1 MTATTDL
8 DPATVQ
14 RTARYVDDVLTAVDG
29 LPPVFLQRRTG
40 SPLGWITM
48 PGNRQLVRLF
58 VSRQL
63 GTNLRRMEAEVS
75 LEALRSSTTD
85 ERSKQLG
92 SLANTVGV
100 KTSKI
105 VPIAIVL
112 ATIGLAVSLLSIAV
126 PALQDEADLLGSMPK
141 VVINLDGATVAAN
154 ATAFDGNGDA
164 FSPRDFQGVF
174 NAVLLASCVVFAL
187 FSVLAGSSHAAS
199 SILRDPD
206 RYHRRREFLRAVR
219 HGPLRTQRFVFGKH
233 PSNLYLPVTMDI
245 IRDAAFYAAVLLVIV
260 IEVISGFAAEP
271 LSFLEIERVGGLEL
285 AGAFTMLLFPAA
297 VLVTY
302 LGLRHRRRTEGEQA
316 NPPAAWRVTI
326 GAALA
331 LICGLATV
339 VAVSLV
345 FDVRLTYGPDLWIYA
360 DDGFMSL
367 DVRDEFAGVDGA
379 TTQSLAWYPVDVATG
394 AGPVAATLVVTELD
408 TVRSLV
414 DVDETEFAAADL
426 RNDEELVVGD
436 GEVVPQV
443 WVSDALRERLDQSSG
458 DLLELQFDD
467 GNLPLG
473 VATVTFDAAATDE
486 LVVLVDV
493 EERPPE
499 LDDLLIDDIM
509 VRGTGGPLR
518 DGSATADE
526 LLAIAARH
534 DLEVIDLR
542 REPATDRSEVW
553 LWAVVAVVTGLLA
566 VQVAFR
572 SSWRSFGPTPPADSG
587 GEGRS
592 LRPPMV
598 PPHLEPRRAPRHPA
612 APAGPER
619 R

>member
-1 MTATTDL
+1 
-8 DPATVQ
+8 
-14 RTARYVDDVLTAVDG
+14 
-29 LPPVFLQRRTG
+29 
-40 SPLGWITM
+40 
-48 PGNRQLVRLF
+48 
-58 VSRQL
+58 
-63 GTNLRRMEAEVS
+63 
-75 LEALRSSTTD
+75 
-85 ERSKQLG
+85 
-92 SLANTVGV
+92 
-100 KTSKI
+100 
-105 VPIAIVL
+105 
-112 ATIGLAVSLLSIAV
+112 
-126 PALQDEADLLGSMPK
+126 
-141 VVINLDGATVAAN
+141 
-154 ATAFDGNGDA
+154 
-164 FSPRDFQGVF
+164 
-174 NAVLLASCVVFAL
+174 
-187 FSVLAGSSHAAS
+187 
-199 SILRDPD
+199 
-206 RYHRRREFLRAVR
+206 
-219 HGPLRTQRFVFGKH
+219 
-233 PSNLYLPVTMDI
+233 
-245 IRDAAFYAAVLLVIV
+245 
-260 IEVISGFAAEP
+260 
-271 LSFLEIERVGGLEL
+271 
-285 AGAFTMLLFPAA
+285 
-297 VLVTY
+297 
-302 LGLRHRRRTEGEQA
+302 
-316 NPPAAWRVTI
+316 
-326 GAALA
+326 
-331 LICGLATV
+331 
-339 VAVSLV
+339 
-345 FDVRLTYGPDLWIYA
+345 
-360 DDGFMSL
+360 
-367 DVRDEFAGVDGA
+367 
-379 TTQSLAWYPVDVATG
+379 
-394 AGPVAATLVVTELD
+394 VAATLVVTELD

-572 SSWRSFGPTPPADSG
+572 SSWRSFGPTRPADSG